1 MNHLTDQL
9 EEYISSNSPNE
20 NIVKVRKNALA
31 KFLEYGFPQSS
42 LENYRFTNLSK
53 LNKVK
58 FDLPKNISKKEN
70 FNDLSNEYP
79 VLQFID
85 GQFSK
90 ELSSLPDFIS
100 IESVL
105 NKEEN
110 FQPSHAVK
118 YDSSSNPFAYL
129 NSAFLNIGYVIKITK
144 SSDLPI
150 IIESKMTEKSENLM
164 SHPKFIIKSSN
175 NVDAIIY
182 ESYLGENAFYL
193 NNVSTEFIIGNNSH
207 IKHYRSQLE
216 SNRAYHIANSN
227 YNISKDA
234 SIHSTQ
240 IVLGSHLH
248 RHDINVTLEGKNAN
262 IDLNGLCLIKNTQHF
277 DHNIIFDHAREH
289 VTSKML
295 FKYILSD
302 RSTGVFNGRALV
314 REDSQKIDS
323 IQTNNNLILSD
334 SSIMNSN
341 PQLEIYA
348 DDVKCTHGS
357 TTGQLDKDALFYLRS
372 RGLDIFEAKSILIN
386 GFANEIIDQMSNITF
401 KSTFTKYLDQWLKNI
416 NDRSNI

>member
-1 MNHLTDQL
+1 MNHLTGQL
-9 EEYISSNSPNE
+9 EEYILSNSSNE
-20 NIVKVRKNALA
+20 NIIKLRYNALD
-31 KFLEYGFPQSS
+31 KFLQHGFPKSN
-42 LENYRFTNLSK
+42 LENYRFTNLFK
-53 LNKVK
+53 LNKLK
-58 FDLPKNISKKEN
+58 FNLPKNGTNKQKPSSSK
-70 FNDLSNEYP
+70 NEYP

-90 ELSSLPDFIS
+90 ELSSVPNFITV
-100 IESVL
+100 ENVL
-105 NKEEN
+105 NKEEH

-129 NSAFLNIGYVIKITK
+129 NSAFMNVGYFIKITK
-144 SSDLPI
+144 SFDLPI
-150 IIESKMTEKSENLM
+150 IIESKMTKKSDNLM
-164 SHPKFIIKSSN
+164 IHPKFIIKTSN
-175 NVDAIIY
+175 NVDATVY
-182 ESYLGENAFYL
+182 ESYLGENTFYL
-193 NNVSTEFIIGNNSH
+193 NNVSTDFILGNNSH

-216 SNRAYHIANSN
+216 SDKAYHIANSN

-240 IVLGSHLH
+240 IILGSLLH
-248 RHDINVTLEGKNAN
+248 RHDINVILSGENAN
-262 IDLNGLCLIKNTQHF
+262 IDLNGLCLIKNSQHF
-277 DHNIIFDHAREH
+277 DHNVIFDHARAY

-302 RSTGVFNGRALV
+302 KSSGVFNGRALV

-334 SSIMNSN
+334 KSIMNSN

-357 TTGQLDKDALFYLRS
+357 TTGQLDLDALFYLRS
-372 RGLDIFEAKSILIN
+372 RGLDILAAKSILIN
-386 GFANEIIDQMSNITF
+386 GFANEIISEISNENF
-401 KSTFTKYLDQWLKNI
+401 KSKFTKHLEEWLQKINYISKN
-416 NDRSNI
+416 